1 LGDRFRVV
9 GIHCRHHIYKI
20 PVPCVRSPGLSENP
34 LLPHSKLRELHALMV
49 RCRSLEQKHTS
60 RGPVREALLAATL
73 IHLLPGDLLSAS
85 VGDRVVERL
94 APEGKQKRP
103 AGSLLSGAS
112 LGARLP
118 ICAAAARGL
127 QAAGADGVVL
137 AFAGAGGPERSW
149 MEALKWAQT
158 SQLPLVLACSDAT
171 NGAPSGSRKSTEPA
185 IDFSSMSRFARRH
198 QLPVLTVDGEDAVA
212 VYRVMQ
218 ESVLR
223 ARQGGGPSVLWAV
236 MTPVRAIATMPR
248 SSQPIARLRSYLAAR
263 KISVRP

>member
-1 LGDRFRVV
+1 M
-9 GIHCRHHIYKI
+9 
-20 PVPCVRSPGLSENP
+20 SENP

-49 RCRSLEQKHTS
+49 RCRSLERKQPS
-60 RGPVREALLAATL
+60 SGSVREALLAATL
-73 IHLLPGDLLSAS
+73 IHLLPGDLLSGG

-94 APEGKQKRP
+94 APEGKHQRP
-103 AGSLLSGAS
+103 AGSLIGGDS

-118 ICAAAARGL
+118 VCAAAARGL
-127 QAAGADGVVL
+127 QAAGGDGVLL
-137 AFAGAGGPERSW
+137 AFARAGGSEPGW
-149 MEALKWAQT
+149 LEALEWAQQ

-171 NGAPSGSRKSTEPA
+171 NGAAARKGTETA

-236 MTPVRAIATMPR
+236 MTPGRYLATMPR

-263 KISVRP
+263 KISLKP